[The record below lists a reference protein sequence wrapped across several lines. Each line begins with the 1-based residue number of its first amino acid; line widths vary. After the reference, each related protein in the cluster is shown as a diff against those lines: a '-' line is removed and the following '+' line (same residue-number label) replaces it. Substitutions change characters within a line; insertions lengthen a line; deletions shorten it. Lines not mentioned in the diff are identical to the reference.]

1 MRRLLILFSAMS
13 LALAACAGSDG
24 DDTTTTSAAGADTT
38 TTASDAATTTAAE
51 TTTTPAPE
59 TTTTAESEE
68 TTTTAGEAATGT
80 DSCVVGTWTLDT
92 QGFVDNLGPIFEETG
107 APDAEVTALDGTF
120 TVEMGA
126 DGSMMG
132 TRDEWGFN
140 IATGEGTVTIE
151 INGTESGTWAADGS
165 TLTVTTD
172 ESDLTVNSSIEAD
185 GQVIEM
191 PQDQMPV
198 ETPPGIA
205 SNSDYNCSGD
215 VLTLTNDAIES
226 VLNRS

>member
-13 LALAACAGSDG
+13 LALAACAGSG
-24 DDTTTTSAAGADTT
+24 DDTTTTSADPETT
-38 TTASDAATTTAAE
+38 TSASDEATTTMAAE

-59 TTTTAESEE
+59 TTTTAESEA
-68 TTTTAGEAATGT
+68 TTTTSGEAATGT

-92 QGFVDNLGPIFEETG
+92 QGFVDNLGPIFEDSG
-107 APDAEVTALDGTF
+107 VPNAEVTALDGTF

-132 TRDEWGFN
+132 TRDEWGFS

-151 INGTESGTWAADGS
+151 INGTETGTWAADGS
-165 TLTVTTD
+165 TMTVTTED
-172 ESDLTVNSSIEAD
+172 SDLTVNSSIEAD
-185 GQVIEM
+185 GQVIQM

-205 SNSDYNCSGD
+205 SNSDYTCSGD
-215 VLTLTNDAIES
+215 VLTLTNDGIES